1 MNYKF
6 TNNGNVYKFNDS
18 FCGSEYISYAYEVK
32 NIELVRNN
40 CKNIIDKIINSYKN
54 NYIKI
59 DYIKMTD
66 NSDEIKTDIVYIR
79 NNEIENA
86 EIVVEYINKIV
97 QEKLQ
102 KELEKQ
108 KKQEEKVKVIDS
120 DGDEHFVNSYSSQ
133 LSDDKLCL
141 ITEDGKTYH
150 TWLDCYQK
158 WLPSMKNSFDYWII
172 KKKSEVIK
180 DGYNKCQFCEER
192 DYDSEHFDEV
202 LSELEDN

>member
-18 FCGSEYISYAYEVK
+18 FCGNEYISYEYEVK

-66 NSDEIKTDIVYIR
+66 NSDKIKTNIVYIR

-97 QEKLQ
+97 QEKL
-102 KELEKQ
+102 
-108 KKQEEKVKVIDS
+108 KK
-120 DGDEHFVNSYSSQ
+120 N
-133 LSDDKLCL
+133 
-141 ITEDGKTYH
+141 
-150 TWLDCYQK
+150 
-158 WLPSMKNSFDYWII
+158 
-172 KKKSEVIK
+172 
-180 DGYNKCQFCEER
+180 
-192 DYDSEHFDEV
+192 
-202 LSELEDN
+202 